1 MPNPGHPAELRAPA
15 VGPNCRQAEMD
26 AIGLAVDGEG
36 LRCIERRGAR
46 SSDDKKAEP
55 PGPSGV
61 PGVLLAFET
70 ATTQAGA
77 FSPLQ

>member
-1 MPNPGHPAELRAPA
+1 
-15 VGPNCRQAEMD
+15 MD

-61 PGVLLAFET
+61 PGVLLALGVLVSRPVHRHRPQLRASRGF
-70 ATTQAGA
+70 
-77 FSPLQ
+77 FSR